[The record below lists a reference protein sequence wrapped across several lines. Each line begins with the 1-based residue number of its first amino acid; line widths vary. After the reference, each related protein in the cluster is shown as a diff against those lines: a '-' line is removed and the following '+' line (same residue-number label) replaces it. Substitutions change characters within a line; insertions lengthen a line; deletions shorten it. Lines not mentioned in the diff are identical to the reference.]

1 MKNLTKLKL
10 SKYAFMSA
18 PRNDVYLI
26 FSGRSGKNIRLS
38 CKSFDAIKHN
48 RLDIISDDTLYLLRN
63 VKVLV
68 PENEDEFAEINKEN
82 HEKLRKQANFR
93 KENLYLSIQPSA
105 SCQLACDYCGQEHK
119 EAKISADNIHL
130 VLNRIRMKLKTHTY
144 KLLEIGWFG
153 GEPLTAWTEMR
164 HINRNIKDLT
174 SSEDIRYIS
183 HITTNGYALT
193 LHKYISLKNEFNC
206 KRIEITLDG
215 TKEFHD
221 IHRFTIDHSG
231 SFDRIFTNLI
241 NIINS
246 PDYDKD
252 QCLISV
258 RCNVDEKNIEG
269 VIPLLKSLYDHNAQD
284 KIFFYVANVV
294 SWAKNGAGVEDTW
307 KKIGEKSSEYLL
319 YMLEHGFKTE
329 ILPKRE
335 GPYMCIGTIRDS
347 EMYDAY
353 GNIFDCSETSYSSI
367 YSKGPF
373 ALGNL
378 RNQKKLKCNSILK
391 DVPEMLM
398 KGKIEKCRVCKFYPL
413 CGGLCPLALVENEA
427 RCPSFTYNI
436 EDRMFIQML
445 YNYKEKGKQ

>member
-82 HEKLRKQANFR
+82 HEKLRRQANFR
-93 KENLYLSIQPSA
+93 KENLYLSIQPST

-119 EAKISADNIHL
+119 KAKISADNIHL

-215 TKEFHD
+215 SKEFHD
-221 IHRFTIDHSG
+221 IHRFTINHSG
-231 SFDRIFTNLI
+231 SFDRIFSNLI

-252 QCLISV
+252 QCFISV

-294 SWAKNGAGVEDTW
+294 SWAKNGAGVENTW
-307 KKIGEKSSEYLL
+307 KKIGEKSTEYLL
-319 YMLEHGFKTE
+319 YMLDHGFKTE
-329 ILPKRE
+329 ILPERE
-335 GPYMCIGTIRDS
+335 GPYMCLGTIRDS

-353 GNIFDCSETSYSSI
+353 GNIFDCSETSYSST

-378 RNQKKLKCNSILK
+378 RNQKNLKYNSILK

-398 KGKIEKCRVCKFYPL
+398 NGKFEKCRVCKFYPL
-413 CGGLCPLALVENEA
+413 CGGLCPLALVENEP
-427 RCPSFTYNI
+427 RCPSFIYNI
-436 EDRMFIQML
+436 EDRMLIQML
-445 YNYKEKGKQ
+445 YNYKGKGK

>member
-82 HEKLRKQANFR
+82 HEKLRRQANFR

-119 EAKISADNIHL
+119 KAKISADNIHL

-215 TKEFHD
+215 SKEFHD
-221 IHRFTIDHSG
+221 IHRFTINHSG
-231 SFDRIFTNLI
+231 SFDRIFSNLI

-252 QCLISV
+252 QCFISV

-294 SWAKNGAGVEDTW
+294 SWAKNGAGVENTW
-307 KKIGEKSSEYLL
+307 KKIGEKSTEYLL
-319 YMLEHGFKTE
+319 YMLDHGFKTE
-329 ILPKRE
+329 ILPERE
-335 GPYMCIGTIRDS
+335 GPYMCLGTIRDS

-353 GNIFDCSETSYSSI
+353 GNIFDCSETSYSST

-378 RNQKKLKCNSILK
+378 RNQKNLKYNSILK

-398 KGKIEKCRVCKFYPL
+398 NGKFEKCRVCKFYPL
-413 CGGLCPLALVENEA
+413 CGGLCPLALVENEP
-427 RCPSFTYNI
+427 RCTSFIYNI
-436 EDRMFIQML
+436 EDRMLIQML
-445 YNYKEKGKQ
+445 YNYKGKGK